1 MPTIVVEVHEMGE
14 RRREMIDA
22 VVRGDQVMIRYLGE
36 TVLVLRVHS
45 TPGEEPPAW
54 VVETMA
60 DAPDELVERPCDH
73 GFPPFWLLN

>member
-1 MPTIVVEVHEMGE
+1 MPTIIVEVHEMGE

-45 TPGEEPPAW
+45 TPGEEPPVWAL
-54 VVETMA
+54 ETMA
-60 DAPDELVERPCDH
+60 DSVDEPVDPPCDH

>member
-1 MPTIVVEVHEMGE
+1 MPTIVVEVQEMGE

-54 VVETMA
+54 VLETME
-60 DAPDELVERPCDH
+60 DAPDEFVDQPHEH
-73 GFPPFWLLN
+73 EVPPFWLFN